1 MFAFDSPCTSRAAR
15 LCIAVGTLTVV
26 TAGSAFGQSTSSH
39 GDSAAAATAPASAPA
54 ASSATTVGATEL
66 APVEVRGHYL
76 NAIGDADAASAG
88 TVTQALIKN
97 RPTLRPAEVLEFV
110 PGVIVTQHSGEGKA
124 NQYFLR
130 GFNLDH
136 GTDFATWVD
145 GMPVNMPTHAHG
157 QGYSDL
163 NWLIPELVDRIRYR
177 KGPYAAEEGDFGSAG
192 SARIALVDAL
202 PRGMAAVTLGE
213 DRYARALLAS
223 SSRIDRGQLLYALEA
238 AHDDGPWQHPEKF
251 HRLNGVMR
259 YTFGGDAQHT
269 SITAM
274 AYGAGWNATDQIPQ
288 RAVASGAVDRFG
300 AIDPTDGGTTA
311 RYSVSLRTTRS
322 FDDGVF
328 TFNAYAIASRLDL
341 WSDFTYFLEHPV
353 DLDPTAIAGD
363 QFRQSERRK
372 VFGVTGSRSWSVPL
386 GGRASTTTVGV
397 QLRHDRLDPVGLYST
412 AARQLEAVTQ
422 ESRVRETSVGV
433 YAENSLEWNGWLRS
447 VVGVRAD
454 RFFVDHASSI
464 AINSGS
470 KSAGLVSPKA
480 SLVFGPWAKTETFL
494 NYGFGFHSN
503 DARGATAKVKPK
515 EFATDPTN
523 PDAVAEPSPL
533 LVRSKG
539 GELGVRTEI
548 VPGVQASLALW
559 RLALGSELVFSG
571 DAGDTEASRPS
582 RRDGIEL
589 NAHAV
594 ATRWL
599 LLDAD
604 LAHSRARFT
613 TDDPAA
619 PGRFIPGAVESVASL
634 GASVVD
640 LGRWSGHL
648 QLRYF
653 GPRPLIEDNSARSSA
668 TTLAYLRVGYRVAP
682 KVRVALDVFNVFDRK
697 ASDIEYYYT
706 SRLKGEPA
714 AGIADIHFHPVEPRR
729 VRLTLAAA
737 F

>member
-15 LCIAVGTLTVV
+15 LCIAVGALTVV

-88 TVTQALIKN
+88 TVPQALIKN

-251 HRLNGVMR
+251 HRLNGVVR

-386 GGRASTTTVGV
+386 G
-397 QLRHDRLDPVGLYST
+397 
-412 AARQLEAVTQ
+412 
-422 ESRVRETSVGV
+422 
-433 YAENSLEWNGWLRS
+433 
-447 VVGVRAD
+447 
-454 RFFVDHASSI
+454 
-464 AINSGS
+464 
-470 KSAGLVSPKA
+470 
-480 SLVFGPWAKTETFL
+480 
-494 NYGFGFHSN
+494 
-503 DARGATAKVKPK
+503 
-515 EFATDPTN
+515 
-523 PDAVAEPSPL
+523 
-533 LVRSKG
+533 
-539 GELGVRTEI
+539 
-548 VPGVQASLALW
+548 
-559 RLALGSELVFSG
+559 
-571 DAGDTEASRPS
+571 
-582 RRDGIEL
+582 
-589 NAHAV
+589 
-594 ATRWL
+594 
-599 LLDAD
+599 
-604 LAHSRARFT
+604 
-613 TDDPAA
+613 
-619 PGRFIPGAVESVASL
+619 
-634 GASVVD
+634 
-640 LGRWSGHL
+640 
-648 QLRYF
+648 
-653 GPRPLIEDNSARSSA
+653 
-668 TTLAYLRVGYRVAP
+668 
-682 KVRVALDVFNVFDRK
+682 
-697 ASDIEYYYT
+697 
-706 SRLKGEPA
+706 
-714 AGIADIHFHPVEPRR
+714 
-729 VRLTLAAA
+729 
-737 F
+737 